1 MKMDKVLAGWTSV
14 ASSTSWPQSIS
25 SSAAANKKESIIIG
39 TTSTTSTVTPPTT
52 IEWSNSWPIPPP
64 AELKLKKES
73 KELKELKESK
83 ESKESKEVKPPIE
96 EELSR
101 QSLYKTELC
110 RSFSETG
117 SCRYGHKCQF
127 AHGEHEL
134 RAILRHP
141 KYKTEYC
148 KRFSTTGH
156 CPYGSR
162 CRFIHPGVHN
172 GWTGTFLNPWDS
184 DDEKDL
190 QQNVLDDEDEIIQAQ
205 QIQNQIQE
213 DGPARRLAIFQNLT
227 KVDVDPATK
236 SPMI

>member
-1 MKMDKVLAGWTSV
+1 MKMDKVIAGWTSV
-14 ASSTSWPQSIS
+14 TGSSTSWPQSIS
-25 SSAAANKKESIIIG
+25 STKQKEIMVIG
-39 TTSTTSTVTPPTT
+39 TTPKTIAIPTT
-52 IEWSNSWPIPPP
+52 TTTTTEWSNSWPTPVPP
-64 AELKLKKES
+64 AELALKVK
-73 KELKELKESK
+73 KELKEAKEAK
-83 ESKESKEVKPPIE
+83 ETKEVKPPIE

-148 KRFSTTGH
+148 KRFSTTGA

-172 GWTGTFLNPWDS
+172 GWSSWDS
-184 DDEKDL
+184 DDDEKNL
-190 QQNVLDDEDEIIQAQ
+190 QQNVLDDDEIIEV
-205 QIQNQIQE
+205 QNQQQQQQDE
-213 DGPARRLAIFQNLT
+213 GPARRLAIFQNLT
-227 KVDVDPATK
+227 KVVPAIK